1 LLPNAADEEDRIFRI
16 YSEGVVNEG
25 YRLLI
30 LNRWGEVIFTS
41 YSQEEGWDGKMK
53 NGTNAPS
60 GAYSWVLEFA
70 DFLGETH
77 AQQGSVTLLY

>member
-1 LLPNAADEEDRIFRI
+1 
-16 YSEGVVNEG
+16 
-25 YRLLI
+25 
-30 LNRWGEVIFTS
+30 
-41 YSQEEGWDGKMK
+41 MK